1 MVIIGLL
8 SSVSSSMY
16 NVHNCVQSALKAH
29 SVDAKEAI
37 TSKIK
42 HAIKRAI
49 ELKTESYKTCTTV
62 AALISILF

>member
-1 MVIIGLL
+1 
-8 SSVSSSMY
+8 MY